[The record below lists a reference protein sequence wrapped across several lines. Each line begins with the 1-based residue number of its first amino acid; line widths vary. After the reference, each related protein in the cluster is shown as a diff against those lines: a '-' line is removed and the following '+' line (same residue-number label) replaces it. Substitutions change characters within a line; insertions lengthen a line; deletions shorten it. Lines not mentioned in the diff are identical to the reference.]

1 MLFLF
6 VVKTEKNVAKLQMRK
21 YEENLKK
28 KILIIFSVSITL
40 HFSLILIGYTIFYL
54 SLKEI

>member
-6 VVKTEKNVAKLQMRK
+6 VVKTEKNIAKLQMQK

-40 HFSLILIGYTIFYL
+40 HFSLILIGYTIF
-54 SLKEI
+54 IRR